1 MTAISTKAKAPVI
14 EGKLTPAVVGN
25 ILKKLEQNRSA
36 AYLLVSDGLA
46 EKCIYF
52 SVGAVRLSSIGRRQG
67 MVLGDLLEGSLPPEV
82 FARARQKAADSGM
95 ALEDVLAD
103 PLLGRGDIVR
113 ECSAMIVRDELLD
126 LIPWDGAFYEY
137 CESNP
142 PPKIFDPRLEAVKL
156 SFGAAKVLKEV
167 EEAAARYPAIA
178 QRLGPARS
186 RLQPGGT
193 HAYGP
198 PSGVDPR
205 VGALLLEIVAEAG
218 GKGITIEETIREGR
232 RRGVDCIVSSSAL
245 ALMVEG
251 RTLEVSRRE
260 RLSPEEERAQVQKE
274 LDELE
279 AKLDLL
285 INELIAR
292 QRLAQDYIAVGDE
305 RRAAFNLKKVGE
317 ELMGRNRVDEA
328 IDAFKRVLKITPNDF
343 AVRERMIRL
352 FERLKK
358 MPEAIGEGIALAN
371 IYKRFGLANR
381 TKNLYRYLIGLDPF
395 RIDVR
400 RWLIDLLIRLKD
412 PKAAIAEYEQLADLL
427 KQQGMEDEL
436 LAVYQQILALDP
448 NHKLASM
455 QVGTMA
461 RRRLSFLLPYA
472 GVAAGLLIVAVVA
485 LYFSYEYRALKA
497 YAESKGE
504 ALSLADK
511 DRVPEAKR
519 VLDGF
524 AERWEWSR
532 VVDRARELAV
542 RLGGLEDER
551 RERRA
556 RELYDRGFAAENAGD
571 IPGARAIYLQVTGST
586 KWGEEAGKR
595 LEALRIK
602 EEDAKKRAVIV
613 RQAVYDGRD
622 ADAFRLARELLGLYP
637 WSEAAQLIEV
647 PFKVESTPAGA
658 QVTVDGTEPHGRT
671 PTVILRRAYRNGLP
685 APFRVDLVP
694 RDPSYET
701 AVRRI
706 DLLAE
711 DTPYPLHVALRR
723 RLFWPEKLATRAPLT
738 AAPAVLPDGT
748 VLLAGRDERLY
759 AIRRDGHLAWER
771 PLGLGADGTATPCAV
786 AGRAVASDATGYVTA
801 FDLATGERLW
811 RRKLGSGPAVAVAP
825 GEKLPIVAVDGA
837 GRIYGIDPL
846 DAGDA
851 WPPIDGPAKVSHAPV
866 VDPETGIVFVVFD
879 DGNVLGVDAAKGDVR
894 ARFAVGGRPGT
905 APAIYRSGAIGIFL
919 VATDDGVLRA
929 YGVPDGTPRW
939 RFSVGEGV
947 GAGPVVA
954 PPGVGSDLVLAG
966 TTGGLH
972 ALKPTDGSV
981 FWSTEVRGGI
991 VARPAARGSAV
1002 YVGTTEGLVSYPVE
1016 GGKERWIF
1024 RTPREVV
1031 AAPVPCSSGVLLAAS
1046 DGFLYAVED

>member
-14 EGKLTPAVVGN
+14 EGKLTPAVLGN

-36 AYLLVSDGLA
+36 AYLLVSDGLS

-52 SVGAVRLSSIGRRQG
+52 SVGAVRLTTIGRRQG
-67 MVLGDLLEGSLPPEV
+67 MVLEDLLEGAVPPEV

-103 PLLGRGDIVR
+103 PLLGRSDIVR

-126 LIPWDGAFYEY
+126 LIPWDGAYYEY
-137 CESNP
+137 CDSNP
-142 PPKIFDPRLEAVKL
+142 PPKIFDPRLQAVKL

-167 EEAAARYPAIA
+167 EESCGKYPAIA
-178 QRLGPARS
+178 QRLGPPRS

-193 HAYGP
+193 QAYGP

-205 VGALLLEIVAEAG
+205 VGAILLEIVAASP
-218 GKGITIEETIREGR
+218 KGITIEDAVREAR
-232 RRGVDCIVSSSAL
+232 RRGVDCMVSSSAL
-245 ALMVEG
+245 ALMVEA
-251 RTLEVSRRE
+251 RTLDVSRRE
-260 RLSPEEERAQVQKE
+260 RFSPEEEKANAQKE
-274 LDELE
+274 LEELE

-292 QRLAQDYIAVGDE
+292 QRLATDYLAIGDE

-328 IDAFKRVLKITPNDF
+328 IDAFKRVLKVTPNDF
-343 AVRERMIRL
+343 AVRERVIRL

-358 MPEAIGEGIALAN
+358 VPDAIGEGIELAN
-371 IYKRFGLANR
+371 IYKKFGLANR
-381 TKNLYRYLIGLDPF
+381 TKNLYRYLINLDPF

-412 PKAAIAEYEQLADLL
+412 PKGAIAEYEQLADILR
-427 KQQGMEDEL
+427 QQGHEEEL
-436 LAVYQQILALDP
+436 LAVYQQILLLDP
-448 NHKLASM
+448 NHKLAGT
-455 QVGTMA
+455 QVGTMS
-461 RRRLSFLLPYA
+461 RRRLTFLLPY
-472 GVAAGLLIVAVVA
+472 GGIAAALLVVAVIA
-485 LYFSYEYRALKA
+485 LYFTYEYRAFVA
-497 YAESKGE
+497 YAESKSE

-532 VVDRARELAV
+532 VVDRARELAA

-556 RELYDRGFAAENAGD
+556 RELYDRGFAAENRGEVRA
-571 IPGARAIYLQVTGST
+571 AREIYLQVTGST
-586 KWGEEAGKR
+586 TWGEAARKR
-595 LEALRIK
+595 LDALK
-602 EEDAKKRAVIV
+602 VMEEDANKRAVIV

-622 ADAFRLARELLGLYP
+622 AEAFKLARELLRLYP
-637 WSEAAQLIEV
+637 WSEAAQLVEV
-647 PFKVESTPAGA
+647 PLKVESTPPGA
-658 QVTVDGTEPHGRT
+658 QITVDGTEAHGRT
-671 PTVILRRAYRNGLP
+671 PNVIYRRAYRNGLP
-685 APFRVDLVP
+685 SPFRLDLVP
-694 RDPSYET
+694 RDKAYET
-701 AVRRI
+701 AVRRV
-706 DLLAE
+706 DLLAD
-711 DTPYPLHVALRR
+711 DTPFPLHLPLRR
-723 RLFWPEKLATRAPLT
+723 RLFWPQKLATRAPLA
-738 AAPAVLPDGT
+738 AAPAVLADGT

-759 AIRRDGHLAWER
+759 AIRRDGTLAWER
-771 PLGLGADGTATPCAV
+771 PLGIGADGTSTPCAV
-786 AGRAVASDATGYVTA
+786 VGRAIVGDATGCVTA

-811 RRKLGSGPAVAVAP
+811 RRKLGVGPAAAVAP

-846 DAGDA
+846 DGGDA
-851 WPPIDGPAKVSHAPV
+851 FPPVEGPARVTHAPV
-866 VDPETGIVFVVFD
+866 IDAETGLVYVIFD
-879 DGNVLGVDAAKGDVR
+879 DGNVLGVTGAKGEIR
-894 ARFAVGGRPGT
+894 SKFAAGGRPGT
-905 APAIYRSGAIGIFL
+905 AATIYRSGSVGLFL

-929 YGVPDGTPRW
+929 YGLPDGAPRW
-939 RFSVGEGV
+939 RFSVGEGL

-954 PPGVGSDLVLAG
+954 PPGVGPDLILAG

-972 ALKPTDGSV
+972 ALKPTDGAV
-981 FWSTEVRGGI
+981 FWSVEVKGGVI
-991 VARPAARGSAV
+991 ARPAARGSAV
-1002 YVGTTEGLVSYPVE
+1002 YVGTSEGLVSYPVE

-1031 AAPVPCSSGVLLAAS
+1031 APPVPCAGGVLLAAS